1 MRYPVTTAP
10 NFPTD
15 IRPLEGNVASR
26 QFLVWIL
33 IIAFGGFSLLLAS
46 VGAGKMLNFL
56 YPLSCLALGI
66 VLYVKSPIE
75 YIGLCWW
82 VCFLTPFLRRI
93 ADFQSG
99 YTEPSPI
106 LLAPY
111 LIILATIP
119 NAWKY
124 FHKLTAKEGIP
135 FLLVSMGIIYS
146 FMIGVVTR
154 QPFPVFRGLLDW
166 ICPLLFG
173 FHLWVN
179 WRDYPKYHKVV
190 LDVFTLGILVM
201 GSYGIYQY
209 LVAPDWD
216 RFWLINSG
224 LIESHGRGE
233 PMDLRVWSTLNSAE
247 SFAGIMAPGLLL
259 LFNNSS
265 ALTLPASV
273 VGYVSFLLS
282 LVRTGWLG
290 WGIGFFS
297 LMTNLQPKM
306 QLRLILTVMIM
317 MALTIPLINN
327 DAFSET
333 INQRLTT
340 LTDMENDASAIGR
353 QEIYISLLSAALVS
367 FVGKGL
373 GGDTFDSAILS
384 MLINLGWIGTL
395 PYISGLM
402 ILIVQFMKIS
412 DPTAKSVA
420 IGYRAAIIS
429 VLVRL
434 PFNSST
440 QGTSGMI
447 LWGFLAMG
455 LAADRYYTEL
465 RAVQGDWLNQMIEQE
480 ESVNDEVI
488 YSKN

>member
-1 MRYPVTTAP
+1 MKYPVSTIST
-10 NFPTD
+10 FPTNENL
-15 IRPLEGNVASR
+15 LEETSNKL
-26 QFLVWIL
+26 FVWIL
-33 IIAFGGFSLLLAS
+33 IVAFGGFSFILAS
-46 VGAGKMLNFL
+46 VGAGKILNIL
-56 YPLSCLALGI
+56 YPFSCLLLGFI
-66 VLYVKSPIE
+66 LYSKSPVE
-75 YIGLCWW
+75 YVGFCWW
-82 VCFLTPFLRRI
+82 ICFLTPFLRRI

-119 NAWKY
+119 NVWKY
-124 FHKLTAKEGIP
+124 FSKLTTQQGIP
-135 FLLVSMGIIYS
+135 FLLVSIGIIYS

-173 FHLWVN
+173 IHLWLN
-179 WRDYPKYHKVV
+179 WRDYPKYHKMI
-190 LDVFTLGILVM
+190 LNVFTLGILVM

-209 LVAPDWD
+209 LVAPGWD
-216 RFWLINSG
+216 SYWLINSG
-224 LIESHGRGE
+224 LISSHGKGE

-265 ALTLPASV
+265 ALVFPASV
-273 VGYVSFLLS
+273 VGYISFLLS

-290 WGIGFFS
+290 WGIGFLS
-297 LMTNLQPKM
+297 LMTNLKPKTQFRLLLTVIAM
-306 QLRLILTVMIM
+306 LILTV
-317 MALTIPLINN
+317 PLINN

-333 INQRLTT
+333 INQRLIT
-340 LTDMENDASAIGR
+340 LTDMENDNSAIGR
-353 QEIYISLLSAALVS
+353 QEIYSSLISAALVS
-367 FVGKGL
+367 FVGQGL

-395 PYISGLM
+395 PYISGLV
-402 ILIVQFMKIS
+402 LLLAQFFKIS

-440 QGTSGMI
+440 QGTSGMV

-455 LAADRYYTEL
+455 LAAERYYTEL
-465 RAVQGDWLNQMIEQE
+465 RLVQEDWLTQMISQE
-480 ESVNDEVI
+480 ENDDEII
-488 YSKN
+488 YSNT